1 MTLIALTG
9 GIASGKSTIGR
20 RFEELGATRID
31 ADVLARQAVEVGSPG
46 LARVREQF
54 GDEIM
59 SGDGS
64 LDRQAL
70 GAKVFGAPEQLE
82 RLNDI
87 VHPAVRALAAERIA
101 EARARD
107 PRGVI
112 VYEIPL
118 LVETGLDGEWDL
130 IVVADAPEAQRIQRL
145 REYREM
151 SESES
156 RRRVRS
162 QASDAER
169 RAVADVLIDTSGT
182 LVSTLEQ
189 VDALWERITGASAPA
204 DDDVRDG

>member
-31 ADVLARQAVEVGSPG
+31 ADVLARQAVEVDSPG
-46 LARVREQF
+46 LARIREQF
-54 GDEIM
+54 GEEVI
-59 SGDGS
+59 GADGA

-70 GAKVFGAPEQLE
+70 GARVFGAPEQLA

-87 VHPAVRALAAERIA
+87 VHPAVRTLAAERIA
-101 EARARD
+101 EARSGD

-118 LVETGLDGEWDL
+118 LVETGVEGEWDL
-130 IVVADAPEAQRIQRL
+130 IVVADAPGPQRIERL
-145 REYREM
+145 RELRGM
-151 SESES
+151 STSEAE
-156 RRRVRS
+156 RRVRS

-169 RAVADVLIDTSGT
+169 RAVAEVLIDTSGT
-182 LVSTLEQ
+182 LESTIEQ
-189 VDALWERITGASAPA
+189 VDALWEHLTGSRPA
-204 DDDVRDG
+204 ADHGLKNG